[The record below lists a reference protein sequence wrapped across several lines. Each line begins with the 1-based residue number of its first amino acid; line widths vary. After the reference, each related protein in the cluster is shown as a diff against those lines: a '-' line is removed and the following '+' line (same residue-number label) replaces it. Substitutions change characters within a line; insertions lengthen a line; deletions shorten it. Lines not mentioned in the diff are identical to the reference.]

1 MKLSMTAL
9 SLASFA
15 LAAPAFAMDAT
26 GDAEA
31 GAKVFAKCQTC
42 HVVTDADGNVLAGK
56 NAKTGPNLYGMP
68 GRVAGTYPDFEGYGD
83 ALKAVGS
90 TGFTWNEEDFVTYV
104 KDPAK
109 FLKAKLDD
117 KKAKTMMTYKLPKEE
132 DARNVYAFIA
142 SLSPAA
148 DAAAAPAADAAAPA
162 PATN

>member
-1 MKLSMTAL
+1 MKLTMTAL
-9 SLASFA
+9 SLASLAFA
-15 LAAPAFAMDAT
+15 LPAFAEAVS

-42 HVVTDADGNVLAGK
+42 HVVTDPSGAVLAGK

-68 GRVAGTYPDFEGYGD
+68 GRVAGTYPDFGGYGES
-83 ALKAVGS
+83 LIAVGA
-90 TGFTWNEEDFVTYV
+90 TGFTWNEADFVAYV

-117 KKAKTMMTYKLPKEE
+117 KKAKTMMTYKLPKEK
-132 DARNVYAFIA
+132 DALDVYAFIS

-148 DAAAAPAADAAAPA
+148 DAAEAPAAEAA